1 MSNVK
6 RVLSRLSP
14 VAKDNGMQRW
24 GGNEA
29 SEEGSSH
36 ILLAVG
42 KCQDDQNPE
51 LALKSLY
58 IAIAHD
64 AEVAQQGGS

>member
-1 MSNVK
+1 MGCK
-6 RVLSRLSP
+6 GGAETKQ
-14 VAKDNGMQRW
+14 AKK
-24 GGNEA
+24 A
-29 SEEGSSH
+29 AATF
-36 ILLAVG
+36 LLAVG